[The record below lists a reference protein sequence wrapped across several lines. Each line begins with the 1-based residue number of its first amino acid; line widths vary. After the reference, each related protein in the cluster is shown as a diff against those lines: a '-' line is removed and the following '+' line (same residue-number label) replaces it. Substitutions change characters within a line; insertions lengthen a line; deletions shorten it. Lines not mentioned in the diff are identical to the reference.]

1 MSIPIIRRGITVGDR
16 KINSLIND
24 LRATKKKLLEGGGE
38 EKIKAQHAKGKLTA
52 RERINLLVDENSF
65 TEINP
70 FVKHRVNWFNMDK
83 KRYPGDGVITGFA
96 RINGRPIY
104 LYAQDFTVIG
114 GSLGEM
120 HGKKIARI
128 YDLALKNGMPVIG
141 LIDSGGARIQ
151 EGVISLSGYGEIFY
165 RNVMASGVIPQIS
178 VILGPCAGGAVYSP
192 ALTDFIIV
200 VDKIS
205 YMFVTGPQVTKEA
218 TGLETTFDE
227 LGGARVHAE
236 KSGVAHFL
244 AESEEEAFM
253 LVRELLSYLPSNNME
268 DPPIVDTND
277 PADRMDEEL
286 NSILPDDSN
295 KPYDVRDIILR
306 IVDNGEL
313 LEVQSLFAP
322 NAIVGFARLNGRT
335 VGIIANQPNYLA
347 GALDIDASDKIARF
361 IRFCDAFN
369 IPLVTFV
376 DTPGFLPG
384 IDQEHGGIIRHGA
397 KILYAYSEATVP
409 KVTIILR
416 KAYGGAYIAMS
427 SLHLGTDYVFAWPTA
442 EIAVMGPRAAVRIL
456 YKRELASADD
466 PERFLKDQSKK
477 YADLFANPYI
487 AAEMGYVNDI
497 IEPRE
502 TRPKII
508 KVLETLENKRESLPP
523 KKHGNVPL

>member
-1 MSIPIIRRGITVGDR
+1 MTDDR
-16 KINSLIND
+16 KISDLIRK
-24 LRATKKKLLEGGGE
+24 LREEKKKVLEGGGE
-38 EKIKAQHAKGKLTA
+38 ERIKTQHAKGKLTA
-52 RERINLLVDENSF
+52 RERINLLVDEDSF
-65 TEINP
+65 IEINP
-70 FVKHRVNWFNMDK
+70 FVKHRINWFNMDK

-96 RINGRPIY
+96 KINGRLVY

-120 HGKKIARI
+120 HGKKIAKI

-200 VDKIS
+200 VEKIS

-218 TGLETTFDE
+218 TGLETTFEE

-236 KSGVAHFL
+236 KSGVAHFI
-244 AESEEEAFM
+244 ASSEEEAFM
-253 LVRELLSYLPSNNME
+253 IVRELLSYLPSNNME
-268 DPPIVDTND
+268 DPPIVDTGDDIN
-277 PADRMDEEL
+277 RMDEEL
-286 NSILPDDSN
+286 NSIIPDDPN
-295 KPYDVRDIILR
+295 KPYDVKDVILR
-306 IVDNGEL
+306 IVDNSEF

-322 NAIVGFARLNGRT
+322 NAVVGFARLNGRT

-361 IRFCDAFN
+361 IRFCDSFN

-384 IDQEHGGIIRHGA
+384 IDQEQGGIIRHGA

-409 KVTIILR
+409 KITVILR
-416 KAYGGAYIAMS
+416 KAYGGAYIGMS

-442 EIAVMGPRAAVRIL
+442 EIAVMGPRAAARIL
-456 YKRELASADD
+456 YKKQLASIED
-466 PERFLKDQSKK
+466 PEKFLESTSKE

-487 AAEMGYVNDI
+487 AAEMGYVQDI
-497 IEPRE
+497 IEPKE
-502 TRPKII
+502 TRPRLI
-508 KVLETLENKRESLPP
+508 KVLETLENKRENLPL
-523 KKHGNVPL
+523 KKHGNIPL